1 VKGWLSNLEG
11 DVRYGGTRTLP
22 GRVLHAMGAQGIN
35 IGAQAGAGDTLA
47 SPVLGP
53 IHAAQGVAE
62 TPEHPVRGPL
72 KALGGVLETAT
83 LPASFMAPE
92 AAETSA
98 AIPGM
103 VASKVTG
110 RAAKSAG
117 GELFNTVAKAASDA
131 NLTVNTGEA
140 IEAAQK
146 ITENA
151 ARAGRNVLGIRKFVQ
166 RVSDAEKGPL
176 TYEEAR
182 GFYQNIRNLSV
193 SDQNALN
200 PATKRLVDN
209 FLSKLDSGIRTAADS
224 IGQGDNYS
232 KAMELYRKGAQ
243 QAEFYE
249 KKLVPYMKKLAV
261 GAAIGVG
268 ARGGYDLYDLI
279 SSK

>member
-1 VKGWLSNLEG
+1 
-11 DVRYGGTRTLP
+11 
-22 GRVLHAMGAQGIN
+22 MGAQGIN
-35 IGAQAGAGDTLA
+35 IGAQAGAEDTLA

-62 TPEHPVRGPL
+62 TPQHPVRGPL

-83 LPASFMAPE
+83 LPASFIAPE
-92 AAETSA
+92 AAEASA
-98 AIPGM
+98 AIPEM
-103 VASKVTG
+103 MASKVTG
-110 RAAKSAG
+110 RATKAAS

-131 NLTVNTGEA
+131 NLTIDVGQA
-140 IEAAQK
+140 VEAAQK

-182 GFYQNIRNLSV
+182 GFYQNIRSLSV

-209 FLSKLDSGIRTAADS
+209 FLSKLDSGIRTAAES

-232 KAMELYRKGAQ
+232 KAMQLYRKGAQ

-249 KKLVPYMKKLAV
+249 EKLAPYMKKLAA

-268 ARGGYDLYDLI
+268 ARAGYDLYDLL
-279 SSK
+279 SSKYK